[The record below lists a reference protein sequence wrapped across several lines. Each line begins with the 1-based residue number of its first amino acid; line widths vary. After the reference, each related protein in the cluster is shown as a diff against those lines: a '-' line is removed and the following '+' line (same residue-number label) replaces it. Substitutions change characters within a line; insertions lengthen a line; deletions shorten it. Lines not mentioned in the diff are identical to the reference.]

1 MILAVVC
8 HVVRRQ
14 RRLTA
19 GALLVISWAAV
30 SACREASGAEFQL
43 RPQCQSR
50 GGVITLGDVADVF
63 GVDPRQAERL
73 AGVELLPAPPAGQSR
88 FVRVREIQDI
98 LLARGLN
105 LAEHRFSGANQVMI
119 GGVVEAKADRSGPV
133 DMKRAVRVVRE
144 GIVRYLQEEGAPRE
158 ATELEFQLTDAQ
170 ARSVLKSS
178 SRVAFSGGRSPWTGA
193 QKIHVTA
200 TSIEETVPFVLD
212 VEVSTP
218 PQVVVAAKGLPRG
231 VIVRPEDVVLTSAI
245 PASEQGDAI
254 RSLDEVVGRET
265 TRAVAEGRMFD
276 RSVLRSPVMV
286 RRGDVV
292 TVFARSAGIRVRTLA
307 RARDEG
313 GVGDLISVESLQER
327 KAYFARVSGA
337 HEVEVYAHATQAVD
351 SVAQD
356 QGMASRA
363 AATVSR
369 ATTIR
374 R

>member
-1 MILAVVC
+1 MLA
-8 HVVRRQ
+8 
-14 RRLTA
+14 T
-19 GALLVISWAAV
+19 ALLVISWATVPAF
-30 SACREASGAEFQL
+30 RETCGAEIQL

-50 GGVITLGDVADVF
+50 GAVITLGDVADVF

-73 AGVELLPAPPAGQSR
+73 GSVELFPTPPAGQPR
-88 FVRVREIQDI
+88 FIRVREIQDI

-119 GGVVEAKADRSGPV
+119 GSVVEAKADKSGPV
-133 DMKRAVRVVRE
+133 DMKRAVRLVRD
-144 GIVRYLQEEGAPRE
+144 GIVRYLQQEGAPRE
-158 ATELEFQLTDAQ
+158 ANELEFQLTDAQ

-178 SRVAFSGGRSPWTGA
+178 SRMAFAGGRGPWTGA
-193 QKIHVTA
+193 QKIEVTA
-200 TSIEETVPFVLD
+200 TSIEETVQFVLD
-212 VEVSTP
+212 VQVSTP

-231 VIVRPEDVVLTSAI
+231 AIVRPEDLVLTSTI

-254 RSLDEVVGRET
+254 RSLEEVVGRET
-265 TRAVAEGRMFD
+265 TRAIAEGHMLD

-313 GVGDLISVESLQER
+313 GVGDLISVESLQDR

-337 HEVEVYAHATQAVD
+337 HEVEVYAHAAQAVD
-351 SVAQD
+351 STVQE

-363 AATVSR
+363 AVTASR